1 MKINLPVTQTEKP
14 FTRGTIVTKTDLKGV
29 ITYANDAFVQLS
41 GFEREEL
48 LGSNQNIVRHPD
60 MPPAAFA
67 DMWRTLKNGH
77 TWKGI
82 VKNRCKNGD
91 HYWVSAFIVPVKQ
104 QGQIIGYMS
113 VRSPA
118 SRQDI
123 AQAEALYQKIGK
135 DGQLPAKRQAA
146 LSVFAIRM
154 LSMAALNL
162 LIAVA
167 ALAEPQWLKLACL
180 PLGLSIMALMGWR
193 AYRGRARQKHIIHTL
208 DQIAEGRLTSQ
219 LETDRFDEI
228 GRIEA
233 GLATTQVHIKV
244 MIDDLTNAAS
254 LMHTRTALACIS

>member
-1 MKINLPVTQTEKP
+1 M
-14 FTRGTIVTKTDLKGV
+14 TKTDLKGI

-77 TWKGI
+77 TWKGM

-123 AQAEALYQKIGK
+123 AQAEALY
-135 DGQLPAKRQAA
+135 AESSEA
-146 LSVFAIRM
+146 LQR
-154 LSMAALNL
+154 
-162 LIAVA
+162 
-167 ALAEPQWLKLACL
+167 P
-180 PLGLSIMALMGWR
+180 R
-193 AYRGRARQKHIIHTL
+193 
-208 DQIAEGRLTSQ
+208 
-219 LETDRFDEI
+219 
-228 GRIEA
+228 RI
-233 GLATTQVHIKV
+233 
-244 MIDDLTNAAS
+244 
-254 LMHTRTALACIS
+254 